1 MGLSL
6 PVLTTF
12 WFELIDCRVFLNK
25 GLHPRISDHGFFVTL
40 PDPRIFD
47 PLIVA

>member
-12 WFELIDCRVFLNK
+12 WFELIDCCVFLNK
-25 GLHPRISDHGFFVTL
+25 DLHPRISDHGFFLTL
-40 PDPRIFD
+40 PNPRILN